1 MEQTDPQA
9 GSGARVWCG
18 PDYSKREDDWTYR
31 LSTDDIAALDD
42 AVARFAA
49 RDMDVLDIKRE
60 QFPLSGFA
68 DVLKGIEV
76 DLQDGLGFK
85 IVRGVPVERYDIR
98 EAAIAYFGIC
108 SHLGEA
114 SRRMLPA
121 THWVTSAIL
130 ALIRRCRPPEVIK
143 APIN

>member
-1 MEQTDPQA
+1 MEQTDLRQVV
-9 GSGARVWCG
+9 GARVWRG
-18 PDYSKREDDWTYR
+18 PDLAEREDDWTYR

-85 IVRGVPVERYDIR
+85 IVRGVPVAIER
-98 EAAIAYFGIC
+98 F
-108 SHLGEA
+108 
-114 SRRMLPA
+114 
-121 THWVTSAIL
+121 
-130 ALIRRCRPPEVIK
+130 
-143 APIN
+143 